1 MSMGIYICPW
11 VFINVHGYLYMSM
24 GIYICPW
31 VFINVHGYLKMLV
44 GIYQSEGIYQKVMIL
59 FKVWFC
65 YITVIVT

>member
-1 MSMGIYICPW
+1 MGIYYNIMSMGIY
-11 VFINVHGYLYMSM
+11 YMSM
-24 GIYICPW
+24 GI
-31 VFINVHGYLKMLV
+31 LKMLV